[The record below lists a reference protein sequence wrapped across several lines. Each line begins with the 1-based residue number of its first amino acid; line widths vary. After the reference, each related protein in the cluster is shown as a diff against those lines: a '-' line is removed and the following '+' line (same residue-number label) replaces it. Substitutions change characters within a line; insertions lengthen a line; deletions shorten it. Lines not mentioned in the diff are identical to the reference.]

1 MPRTKGAKN
10 KIGAQVKENVIAVFV
25 RLGGTAAMARWAR
38 KNQTEFYKLY
48 ARLIPTE
55 VTATIDIRDASELS
69 DSELIAICL
78 AGSAGVAQAPPG
90 ENESHELH

>member
-1 MPRTKGAKN
+1 MPRTKGARN
-10 KIGAQVKENVIAVFV
+10 KIGAQVKENVIAVFT
-25 RLGGTAAMARWAR
+25 RLGGTAAMADWAR
-38 KNQTEFYKLY
+38 ENLTEFYKIY

-78 AGSAGVAQAPPG
+78 GGSTGTVVEAPSEG
-90 ENESHELH
+90 ESREFH